1 MRLSEGCYFFVQIKN
16 LNINI
21 KDILLGLCKSAS
33 SAFVNLKHKINQWNS
48 FFVKSHEKWKLN

>member
-33 SAFVNLKHKINQWNS
+33 SAFVNLKHKINQ
-48 FFVKSHEKWKLN
+48 